1 MLSKLKAILLSPE
14 LNFRARV
21 FNMLALTGFLVSMS
35 IFGISFIIGTSALN
49 SAVLLSCA
57 ILSGVLLIYSVK
69 SGHYYICCIITAI
82 FIFMIIF
89 PILFFTAGA
98 FLSGMPCFFVFATTF
113 TLFMLEGR
121 VGIVLAVLE
130 IFIYVACCM
139 LALAFPEFVEWFP
152 DNEAVMM
159 DVITGFSISSISL
172 GTAMFVQ
179 LRLYNNQQKKL
190 EEAMTEANQSN
201 KAKGIFL
208 ANMSHE
214 IRTPINVILGTNEL
228 INRSTDPEEIHEYT
242 SVIQNSGDHLLSII
256 NNILDVTQIE
266 SGKIITVSRPY
277 RTDSLLS
284 ELASIGS
291 RLCVGKGLKFI
302 ADISPETL
310 SMLEG
315 DKNHLRQI
323 ITNFISNAVKYTEH
337 GSVTLSA
344 GTTVQN
350 DSTALLKISV
360 TDTGVGISE
369 KEMKTLFENFHRG
382 AKAIESAVEGTGL
395 GLAISKDLADSMGG
409 KLIVTSNENSGS
421 TFGIELSQKIC
432 DSSPIG
438 EITLTPDDKTCSDS
452 FIAPNCHILAIDDNR
467 ENLTVIKMLLER
479 TMITVD
485 TALDGKTATD
495 MVDKRDYD
503 LIFLDYMMPDMDGI
517 ETLKALREK
526 GLPESVPVIALT
538 AEALSGS
545 EEKFLAAGFT
555 SYLSKPVSWHDLE
568 KTLISLLPSDKV
580 TINSVSEE
588 VIPDEEVKSLSEK
601 VRKYDINLESGI
613 SYLSGSITRFCSLAE
628 IFADGYEKNHEKVR
642 SLFDTDYTS
651 LAFEV
656 HSLKSA
662 SKGVGALSLFEQ
674 ANELEKRLHDKDYDY
689 AANAK
694 ELLLFEW
701 KRAADGMNLL
711 ISALPQAKPEDLT
724 DNINSTTLE
733 HQIQKGLDEHI
744 WLETQNAIRQLSEI
758 ETNPEKIKQLN
769 FIAEF
774 VDELD
779 FASAQ
784 TLFKQ
789 YRRKQK

>member
-1 MLSKLKAILLSPE
+1 MLSKLKAVLFSPE
-14 LNFRARV
+14 LNFRARI

-35 IFGISFIIGTSALN
+35 IFAISFIIGTSALN

-57 ILSGVLLIYSVK
+57 ILSGVLLIYSIK
-69 SGHYYICCIITAI
+69 SGNYYICCIITAI

-130 IFIYVACCM
+130 IFIYVASCM
-139 LALAFPEFVEWFP
+139 LALAYPEFVEWFP
-152 DNEAVMM
+152 DSESIMM

-179 LRLYNNQQKKL
+179 LRLYNSQQKKL

-266 SGKIITVSRPY
+266 SGKIITASRPY

-291 RLCVGKGLKFI
+291 RLCTAKGLKFI
-302 ADISPETL
+302 PNISHETM

-323 ITNFISNAVKYTEH
+323 ITNFISNAVKYTEQ
-337 GSVTLSA
+337 GSVTLFA
-344 GTTVQN
+344 ETIDN
-350 DSTALLKISV
+350 HDSTALLRISV

-382 AKAIESAVEGTGL
+382 TKAIESAVEGTGL

-409 KLIVTSNENSGS
+409 RLIVSSNENNGS
-421 TFGIELSQKIC
+421 TFGIELNQKIC

-438 EITLTPDDKTCSDS
+438 EIQLTPDDKTCSDS

-526 GLPESVPVIALT
+526 GLPESTPVIALT
-538 AEALSGS
+538 AEALAGS

-568 KTLISLLPSDKV
+568 KTLISLLPKDKV

-642 SLFDTDYTS
+642 NLFDTDYTS

-674 ANELEKRLHDKDYDY
+674 ANELEKRLHDKDYEY

-711 ISALPQAKPEDLT
+711 ISALPQTKPEELT
-724 DNINSTTLE
+724 GNINSTTLE
-733 HQIQKGLDEHI
+733 QQIKKGLDEHI
-744 WLETQNAIRQLSEI
+744 WLETQNALRQLSEI

-769 FIAEF
+769 YIAEF

-784 TLFKQ
+784 TLFRQ
-789 YRRKQK
+789 YRRKQ

>member
-1 MLSKLKAILLSPE
+1 MLSKLKAVLFSPE

-35 IFGISFIIGTSALN
+35 IFAISFIIGTSALN

-69 SGHYYICCIITAI
+69 SGNYYICCIITAI

-121 VGIVLAVLE
+121 IGIVLAVLE
-130 IFIYVACCM
+130 IFIYVASCM
-139 LALAFPEFVEWFP
+139 LALAYPEFVEWFP
-152 DNEAVMM
+152 DSESIMM

-266 SGKIITVSRPY
+266 SGKILTSSRPY

-284 ELASIGS
+284 ELSSIGS
-291 RLCVGKGLKFI
+291 RLCSAKGLKFI
-302 ADISPETL
+302 PDISHETM

-344 GTTVQN
+344 ETIDN
-350 DSTALLKISV
+350 HDSTALLRISV

-382 AKAIESAVEGTGL
+382 TKAIESAVEGTGL
-395 GLAISKDLADSMGG
+395 GLAISKDLADSLGG
-409 KLIVTSNENSGS
+409 KLIVRSDENAGS
-421 TFGIELSQKIC
+421 TFGIELNQKIY

-438 EITLTPDDKTCSDS
+438 DIQLTPDDKTCSDS

-485 TALDGKTATD
+485 TALDGMTATD

-526 GLPESVPVIALT
+526 GLPESTPVIALT
-538 AEALSGS
+538 AEALAGS

-568 KTLISLLPSDKV
+568 KTLISLLPKDKV

-588 VIPDEEVKSLSEK
+588 IIPDEEVKSLSEK

-642 SLFDTDYTS
+642 NLFDTDYTS

-662 SKGVGALSLFEQ
+662 SKGVGALNLFEQ
-674 ANELEKRLHDKDYDY
+674 ANELEKRLHDKDYEY

-724 DNINSTTLE
+724 ENINSTTLE
-733 HQIQKGLDEHI
+733 QQIKKGLDEHI

-789 YRRKQK
+789 YRRKQ